1 MSSDIN
7 PIIIIDAL
15 RKSDSYII
23 NIFKEGSCYKFYEF
37 LRVIYPNAMP
47 YINSKENHIVTKIN
61 STLYDITGKITGK
74 EEDDYS
80 PLQPSQLKMVK
91 RWSFGK
97 NMLIQI
103 TECPFCEEPIT
114 V

>member
-47 YINSKENHIVTKIN
+47 YINKEENHVVTKIN
-61 STLYDITGKITGK
+61 SSFYDITGKIARK
-74 EEDDYS
+74 YESMYFPINE
-80 PLQPSQLKMVK
+80 QQLKKVK
-91 RWSFGK
+91 QWSFGK